1 MSGGKG
7 IVCSEGTCV
16 EITWG
21 VKNGKLWMKDA
32 QGNEVTL
39 NPGKSYIGYGSSN
52 HGGYYEVSGA
62 ATADNS
68 TTDEQ

>member
-1 MSGGKG
+1 
-7 IVCSEGTCV
+7 
-16 EITWG
+16 
-21 VKNGKLWMKDA
+21 MKDA

-62 ATADNS
+62 ATADSS